1 MIAVIDY
8 GAGNTFNVLYAL
20 AQLGAAPLL
29 TANEAELRNADKIIF
44 PGVGHATHALAQLEQ
59 KKLLQVIPQLQQP
72 VLGICLGMQLLFES
86 SQESPLPAL
95 HIVDGQ
101 VKKFQL
107 QIPVPHMGWNNVQT
121 KEPHP
126 LFNGIAQEDFY
137 FVHSYYAPV
146 IAHTI
151 ATTNYGHDFCA
162 AVQHHNFYG
171 TQFHPEKSGNAGL
184 TLLENFLKL

>member
-20 AQLGAAPLL
+20 EQLGAAPLL
-29 TANEAELRNADKIIF
+29 TADEIELRRADKVIF
-44 PGVGHATHALAQLEQ
+44 PGVGHATHALEQLTQ
-59 KKLLQVIPQLQQP
+59 KKLLHIIPQLQQP

-86 SQESPLPAL
+86 SQESPLAAL

-107 QIPVPHMGWNNVQT
+107 QLPVPHMGWNNVQVQQQ
-121 KEPHP
+121 HP
-126 LFNGIAQEDFY
+126 LFAGVAQEDFY

-146 IAHTI
+146 TTHTI
-151 ATTNYGHDFCA
+151 ATTTYGHDFCA
-162 AVQHHNFYG
+162 AVQHNNFYG